1 MVTELARRV
10 RRAARPEHARTL
22 ALVVTVPLLL
32 AVLCEGLPKLNHPD
46 VPAPPELMA
55 IAADPLVVLPTDDI
69 SDLHVQLWSTD
80 RFPMMVN
87 GASSINPAEHQA
99 IRDLMRSF
107 PSSAS
112 VDRLRGLGIRSVIV
126 VRARVIGT
134 PFEAALS
141 ASIDGLGVTRQD
153 VGPDVLYTIE

>member
-1 MVTELARRV
+1 M
-10 RRAARPEHARTL
+10 
-22 ALVVTVPLLL
+22 
-32 AVLCEGLPKLNHPD
+32 AV
-46 VPAPPELMA
+46 
-55 IAADPLVVLPTDDI
+55 AADPLVVLPTDDI

-80 RFPMMVN
+80 RFPTMVN

-126 VRARVIGT
+126 VRARVIGA